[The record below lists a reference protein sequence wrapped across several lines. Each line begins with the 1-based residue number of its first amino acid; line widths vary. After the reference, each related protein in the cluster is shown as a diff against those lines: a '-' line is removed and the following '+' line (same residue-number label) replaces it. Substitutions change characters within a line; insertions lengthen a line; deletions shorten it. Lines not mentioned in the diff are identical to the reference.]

1 MLRKNT
7 FQIQV
12 ANPEKCIFEF
22 DIFFQKNNNRF
33 KSVM

>member
-22 DIFFQKNNNRF
+22 DIFFQK
-33 KSVM
+33 KQQQI